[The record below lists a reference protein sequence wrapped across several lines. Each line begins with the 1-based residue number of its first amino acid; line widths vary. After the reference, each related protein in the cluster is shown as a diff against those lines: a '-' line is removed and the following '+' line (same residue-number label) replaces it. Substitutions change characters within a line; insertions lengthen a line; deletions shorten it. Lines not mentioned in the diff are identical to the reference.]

1 MIDRTPFHRR
11 GTDLR
16 VGFGPVSDAWIRAIV
31 ALPFGLGVGSFMT
44 VAVYR
49 LPKGESV
56 VRPRSRCPACGA
68 EIGARDNV
76 PVLSW
81 LLLRGRCRRCGE
93 RISVE
98 YPLLELATAAL
109 VVLAAI
115 RYPNPWQAGLVGGLL
130 ALMPGIALIDLRHRI
145 IPNRLTY
152 PALLVVLTGRAAGLV
167 DRSAANP
174 ARAGIGLLLYGGI
187 LFVVAVISRGMG
199 MGDVKLAALIGL
211 VLGSLGLRFVGVAAA
226 AAIALGGLGGLVALG
241 MGKGRKSAIPFGP
254 YLAAERWWRASGAS
268 RSPRGTSAASS
279 DRLRIARSL
288 ENACLTVP
296 VSSES
301 PQMFDFAGCL
311 VFREHSQRGRCA
323 SEYAHCDWCASCGT

>member
-1 MIDRTPFHRR
+1 M
-11 GTDLR
+11 
-16 VGFGPVSDAWIRAIV
+16 SDAWIRAIV

-44 VAVYR
+44 VAAYR

-56 VRPRSRCPACGA
+56 VRPRSRCPSCGA

-93 RISVE
+93 RISAE

-152 PALLVVLTGRAAGLV
+152 PALLLFSLVVLLAWLIG
-167 DRSAANP
+167 SAANP

-254 YLAAERWWRASGAS
+254 YLAAGAVVASLWGQPIAS
-268 RSPRGTSAASS
+268 WY
-279 DRLRIARSL
+279 I
-288 ENACLTVP
+288 
-296 VSSES
+296 
-301 PQMFDFAGCL
+301 
-311 VFREHSQRGRCA
+311 GRFL
-323 SEYAHCDWCASCGT
+323 

>member
-1 MIDRTPFHRR
+1 M
-11 GTDLR
+11 
-16 VGFGPVSDAWIRAIV
+16 SDAWIRAIV
-31 ALPFGLGVGSFMT
+31 ALPFGLVVGSFMT

-49 LPKGESV
+49 LPRGESV

-68 EIGARDNV
+68 EIGARDNI

-98 YPLLELATAAL
+98 YPLLELTTAVL

-130 ALMPGIALIDLRHRI
+130 ALMPGLALIDLRHRI

-152 PALLVVLTGRAAGLV
+152 PALLLFSLVVLLAWLIG
-167 DRSAANP
+167 SAVNP
-174 ARAGIGLLLYGGI
+174 ARAAIGLLLYGGI
-187 LFVVAVISRGMG
+187 LFIVAVVSRGMG

-211 VLGSLGLRFVGVAAA
+211 VLGSVGLRFVGVAAA
-226 AAIALGGLGGLVALG
+226 AAIAFGGLGGLVALG

-254 YLAAERWWRASGAS
+254 YLAAGAVV
-268 RSPRGTSAASS
+268 AA
-279 DRLRIARSL
+279 LWGERIASWYL
-288 ENACLTVP
+288 
-296 VSSES
+296 
-301 PQMFDFAGCL
+301 
-311 VFREHSQRGRCA
+311 GRFLP
-323 SEYAHCDWCASCGT
+323 

>member
-1 MIDRTPFHRR
+1 
-11 GTDLR
+11 
-16 VGFGPVSDAWIRAIV
+16 VSDAWIRAIV

-49 LPKGESV
+49 LPRGESV
-56 VRPRSRCPACGA
+56 IRPRSKCPACGA
-68 EIGARDNV
+68 EIGARDNF

-98 YPLLELATAAL
+98 YPLLELTTAAL

-152 PALLVVLTGRAAGLV
+152 PSLLLFSLVIVLARVIGGV
-167 DRSAANP
+167 GDP

-187 LFVVAVISRGMG
+187 LFVVAVVSRGMG

-211 VLGSLGLRFVGVAAA
+211 VLGSLGLRFVGVAAG
-226 AAIALGGLGGLVALG
+226 AAIAFGGLGGVVALA

-254 YLAAERWWRASGAS
+254 YLAAGAVVGGIWGEQIASWYIGS
-268 RSPRGTSAASS
+268 F
-279 DRLRIARSL
+279 L
-288 ENACLTVP
+288 
-296 VSSES
+296 
-301 PQMFDFAGCL
+301 
-311 VFREHSQRGRCA
+311 
-323 SEYAHCDWCASCGT
+323 

>member
-1 MIDRTPFHRR
+1 M
-11 GTDLR
+11 
-16 VGFGPVSDAWIRAIV
+16 SDAWIRAIV

-49 LPKGESV
+49 LPRGESV
-56 VRPRSRCPACGA
+56 IRPRSRCPACGA
-68 EIGARDNV
+68 EIGARDNI

-98 YPLLELATAAL
+98 YPLLELTTAAL

-152 PALLVVLTGRAAGLV
+152 PSLLLFSVVIVLARVIGGVGDPA
-167 DRSAANP
+167 SAA
-174 ARAGIGLLLYGGI
+174 IGLLLYGGI
-187 LFVVAVISRGMG
+187 LFFVAVVSRGMG

-211 VLGSLGLRFVGVAAA
+211 VLGSLGLRFVGVAAG
-226 AAIALGGLGGLVALG
+226 AAIVFGGLGGVVALA

-254 YLAAERWWRASGAS
+254 YLAAGAVVAGIWGEQIASWYIGHF
-268 RSPRGTSAASS
+268 
-279 DRLRIARSL
+279 L
-288 ENACLTVP
+288 
-296 VSSES
+296 
-301 PQMFDFAGCL
+301 
-311 VFREHSQRGRCA
+311 
-323 SEYAHCDWCASCGT
+323 